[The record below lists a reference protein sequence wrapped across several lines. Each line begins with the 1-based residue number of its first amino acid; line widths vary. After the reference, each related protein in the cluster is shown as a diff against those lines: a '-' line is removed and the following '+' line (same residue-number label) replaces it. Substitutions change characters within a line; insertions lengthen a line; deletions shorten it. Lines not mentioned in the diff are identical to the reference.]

1 MFPSDAVKTCVLFS
15 QLYKSILKLVYGW
28 KINLK
33 MFGSTSKDTPN
44 VESSVPLQYIPRK
57 KIARSNR
64 MKVNCFSSF
73 PEQPPEGIL

>member
-1 MFPSDAVKTCVLFS
+1 
-15 QLYKSILKLVYGW
+15 
-28 KINLK
+28 